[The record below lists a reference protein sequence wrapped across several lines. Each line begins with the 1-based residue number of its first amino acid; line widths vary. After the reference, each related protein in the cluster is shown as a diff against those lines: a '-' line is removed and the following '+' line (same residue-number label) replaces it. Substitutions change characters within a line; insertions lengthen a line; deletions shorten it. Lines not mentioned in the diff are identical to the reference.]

1 MKYILLL
8 LLMLVFTAHQPQ
20 DLVYG
25 NAFTKARGEKI
36 LAWTVSIDNT
46 HRCNNNFTMY
56 NYADKDYRVD
66 YKLYLDDKVVYVGWI
81 VIGAGEGMYWD
92 DASIMCNPQIKEFTV
107 DAKLEEVVKNN
118 E

>member
-8 LLMLVFTAHQPQ
+8 LLFFTPFQPQ

-25 NAFTKARGEKI
+25 NAFTKIRGEKI

-56 NYADKDYRVD
+56 NYTDKDYRVN
-66 YKLYLDDKVVYVGWI
+66 YKLYLDDRVVYVGW
-81 VIGAGEGMYWD
+81 VISSAGEGLYWD
-92 DASIMCNPQIKEFTV
+92 DAFVMCNPQIKEFTV
-107 DAKLEEVVKNN
+107 DATLEEVEKIN